1 MRRLHI
7 PFVLLLALYL
17 VGHYG
22 PRLREAV
29 SNLTE
34 ITQAQGHST
43 GNHYAPAENLERV
56 DLAAVRST
64 QRSLDICMY
73 AWTDRFLAEAVAER
87 ANHGV
92 AVRIYRDGSQYEE
105 EERHGRG
112 RSAMDLLRGV
122 RNVQIR
128 VKPPSRRALM
138 HLKAYNSDGA
148 LLREGS
154 ANWSP
159 AGLKEQDNSLIFLS
173 DRQSINNFEHD
184 FEALWNRPGNIRVQ

>member
-7 PFVLLLALYL
+7 PFMLLLALYL
-17 VGHYG
+17 VEHFG
-22 PRLREAV
+22 PRLREGV
-29 SNLTE
+29 SNFTRV
-34 ITQAQGHST
+34 TQAQARAT
-43 GNHYAPAENLERV
+43 GIQYAPAENLERL
-56 DLAAVRST
+56 DLAALRST
-64 QRSLDICMY
+64 QRTLDICMY
-73 AWTDRFLAEAVAER
+73 AWTDRYLAEAVAEL

-92 AVRIYRDGSQYEE
+92 TVRIYRDGSQYEE
-105 EERHGRG
+105 EEQHGRG

-128 VKPPSRRALM
+128 VKPPSARALM
-138 HLKAYNSDGA
+138 HLKAYNSDRA

-173 DRQSINNFEHD
+173 DRQSIENFAHD
-184 FEALWNRPGNIRVQ
+184 FEVLWDRPGNIKVQ